1 MFLFGCV
8 GFLGSMSTFSSFI
21 SDLINTFLVKRWR
34 QFLLVVLF
42 SLVGGAL
49 AMAAGVILGNGL

>member
-1 MFLFGCV
+1 
-8 GFLGSMSTFSSFI
+8 MSTFSSFI